1 MGHKALLAE
10 DTSMW
15 GEVGAGRRRKATGIQ
30 VVGEKTGHVGAMKL
44 GRPWW
49 RSKAMRHH
57 RLFGNWVVTCSLD
70 GSSDPESWLQSY
82 SFDCFCSFALRITCR
97 DKGERRV
104 GEGTPNFQ

>member
-1 MGHKALLAE
+1 
-10 DTSMW
+10 MW
-15 GEVGAGRRRKATGIQ
+15 GEVGAGRRRKATSIQ

-70 GSSDPESWLQSY
+70 GSSDQKA
-82 SFDCFCSFALRITCR
+82 SFKAAHLTASALLPSGLHVGT
-97 DKGERRV
+97 KEREEWGKEPPISSERHKV
-104 GEGTPNFQ
+104 AW